1 MDSAPHDPP
10 NAPKAQHS
18 VVICIAEEPRER
30 ARLAG
35 RFDGDGVLVLARDLD
50 SARHFLSRMTSA
62 APEAATTPTGSN
74 NPPKR
79 VVRVDGLRLNVAH
92 HEATWHDRPLPLT
105 RHELGVLG
113 CLASSPGRLWT
124 YQQLHDDA
132 WDDAYYTGPAAVQS
146 VVKRLRAKLRQA
158 GLPVHIEATR
168 GVGFRLAVGTD
179 LRLVTPVRARRK
191 AHP

>member
-1 MDSAPHDPP
+1 MDSEP
-10 NAPKAQHS
+10 NESATTSKPRP

-35 RFDGDGVLVLARDLD
+35 RFDGTGVMVLAGDLD
-50 SARHFLSRMTSA
+50 SARSFLGDLQPADQEPA
-62 APEAATTPTGSN
+62 ARPTR
-74 NPPKR
+74 R
-79 VVRVDGLRLNVAH
+79 VVRVDGLRLNIAH

-105 RHELGVLG
+105 PHELKVLG

-132 WDDAYYTGPAAVQS
+132 WDDAYFTGPAAVQS

-158 GLPVHIEATR
+158 GLPVHIEAAR

-179 LRLVTPVRARRK
+179 LHLVPPVAARQE
-191 AHP
+191 AHS